1 MIMRKWSWLGIIVL
15 IVTLVI
21 TTLLRIEQTALL
33 IFLAVIVAII
43 PFLISYEQKKIKA
56 RDLMP
61 IIVLSAMAVAGRML
75 MAPFPNFKP
84 VTAIVIIAGM
94 AFGAES
100 GFMTGAL
107 SALVSNFF
115 FGQGPWTPWQMLAWG
130 LIGYIAGVLTSK
142 NLLNKTWTII
152 LYGIVS
158 SLCFG
163 LIMDTWTVLGF
174 IQPGSFEQA
183 IATYALGMAFN
194 VSHIISTVA
203 FLIPIHKPW
212 LRQLK
217 RIKLK
222 FDLT

>member
-1 MIMRKWSWLGIIVL
+1 
-15 IVTLVI
+15 
-21 TTLLRIEQTALL
+21 
-33 IFLAVIVAII
+33 
-43 PFLISYEQKKIKA
+43 
-56 RDLMP
+56 
-61 IIVLSAMAVAGRML
+61 MAVAGRML

-115 FGQGPWTPWQMLAWG
+115 FGQGLWTPWQMLAWG

>member
-1 MIMRKWSWLGIIVL
+1 MRKWSWLGIIIL
-15 IVTLVI
+15 IFTMVI
-21 TTLLRIEQTALL
+21 STILKIEQTALL
-33 IFLAVIVAII
+33 IFLASIVAII
-43 PFLISYEQKKIKA
+43 PFLISFEHKKPKP

-61 IIVLSAMAVAGRML
+61 IVVLSAIAVAGRML
-75 MAPFPNFKP
+75 LVAFPNFKP

-107 SALVSNFF
+107 SALVSNIF

-130 LIGYIAGVLTSK
+130 LIGYVAGILAVK
-142 NLLNKTWTII
+142 NMLKKTWAIL
-152 LYGIVS
+152 LYGIVA

-174 IQPGSFEQA
+174 IQPATIQQA
-183 IATYALGMAFN
+183 LTTYGLGMAFN
-194 VSHIISTVA
+194 LSHAISTVV
-203 FLIPIHKPW
+203 FLVPINKPW